1 MISYLND
8 LYPRSYILAVLKNYQ
23 PTAINQ
29 TPIMMSLYFITL
41 LKLFIDRVKNR
52 TDRIILPFSLQIR
65 EGSIT
70 NLQFS
75 QYTFYISN

>member
-41 LKLFIDRVKNR
+41 LKLCIDRVKNR
-52 TDRIILPFSLQIR
+52 TDRIILPFSLQIK
-65 EGSIT
+65 EGSKT
-70 NLQFS
+70 NL
-75 QYTFYISN
+75 

>member
-1 MISYLND
+1 MVSYLND

-41 LKLFIDRVKNR
+41 LKLCIDKVKNR
-52 TDRIILPFSLQIR
+52 TDRIMLPFFLQIKGR
-65 EGSIT
+65 SIT
-70 NLQFS
+70 NAVF
-75 QYTFYISN
+75 TT